1 MERHIKQQHPQH
13 WCQKPRGSRRNHA
26 ATVPVIAPQFRSSN
40 ENDDSESENKL
51 EIDDERCGMEEN
63 QQNGNGTLQIK
74 DKNSRLA
81 NSHIS
86 ENCQNNEDMENSGD
100 EGEEEEEEGFE
111 VGSDNGED
119 GSLIIDEPSTSS
131 TGNGQEDLASVS
143 KLLNTASAQS
153 FQKVSFFSIVKY
165 QVKVGYS
172 RKNNGIISITLK
184 CAMLYPKLC
193 ILNFPALGHCSA
205 VRVI

>member
-63 QQNGNGTLQIK
+63 QQNGNGTMQIK
-74 DKNSRLA
+74 DKSRLA
-81 NSHIS
+81 DSQIS
-86 ENCQNNEDMENSGD
+86 GNCQNNEDMENSGD

-119 GSLIIDEPSTSS
+119 GSLIIEC
-131 TGNGQEDLASVS
+131 
-143 KLLNTASAQS
+143 
-153 FQKVSFFSIVKY
+153 
-165 QVKVGYS
+165 
-172 RKNNGIISITLK
+172 R
-184 CAMLYPKLC
+184 
-193 ILNFPALGHCSA
+193 LGWLQ
-205 VRVI
+205 

>member
-40 ENDDSESENKL
+40 ENEDSESENKL
-51 EIDDERCGMEEN
+51 EIDDERCMEEN
-63 QQNGNGTLQIK
+63 QQNGNGTMIK
-74 DKNSRLA
+74 DKNSRGD
-81 NSHIS
+81 SQIS

-100 EGEEEEEEGFE
+100 EGEEEEEEEGFE

-153 FQKVSFFSIVKY
+153 FQKVSFFSIGKY
-165 QVKVGYS
+165 QVCRTKKYAIQKPILVVSLWSSVIYPLDL
-172 RKNNGIISITLK
+172 LK
-184 CAMLYPKLC
+184 
-193 ILNFPALGHCSA
+193 LNT
-205 VRVI
+205 

>member
-81 NSHIS
+81 DSQIS

-153 FQKVSFFSIVKY
+153 FQKVSFFLLENIRY
-165 QVKVGYS
+165 TVG
-172 RKNNGIISITLK
+172 RK
-184 CAMLYPKLC
+184 
-193 ILNFPALGHCSA
+193 
-205 VRVI
+205 

>member
-51 EIDDERCGMEEN
+51 EIDDERYTEEN
-63 QQNGNGTLQIK
+63 QQNGNGTMQIK
-74 DKNSRLA
+74 DKNNSRLA
-81 NSHIS
+81 DSQMNS
-86 ENCQNNEDMENSGD
+86 ENNCQNNMEDMENSGD
-100 EGEEEEEEGFE
+100 EGEEEEEEEGFE

-153 FQKVSFFSIVKY
+153 FQKVSCLFSIGKY
-165 QVKVGYS
+165 QVELQGVS
-172 RKNNGIISITLK
+172 
-184 CAMLYPKLC
+184 
-193 ILNFPALGHCSA
+193 
-205 VRVI
+205 

>member
-63 QQNGNGTLQIK
+63 QQNGNGTMQIK

-81 NSHIS
+81 DSQIS
-86 ENCQNNEDMENSGD
+86 GNCQNNEDMENSGD

-153 FQKVSFFSIVKY
+153 FQKVSFFFGKHQVEQNTQFKNLSLSLWSFDYLVRLKTLFSNLLLQSIV
-165 QVKVGYS
+165 
-172 RKNNGIISITLK
+172 
-184 CAMLYPKLC
+184 
-193 ILNFPALGHCSA
+193 
-205 VRVI
+205 

>member
-153 FQKVSFFSIVKY
+153 FQKVSLFFFLLENI
-165 QVKVGYS
+165 
-172 RKNNGIISITLK
+172 R
-184 CAMLYPKLC
+184 
-193 ILNFPALGHCSA
+193 
-205 VRVI
+205 

>member
-40 ENDDSESENKL
+40 ENEDSESENKL
-51 EIDDERCGMEEN
+51 EIDDERCMEEN
-63 QQNGNGTLQIK
+63 QQNGNGTMIK
-74 DKNSRLA
+74 DKNSRGD
-81 NSHIS
+81 SQIS

-100 EGEEEEEEGFE
+100 EGEEEEEEEGFE

-153 FQKVSFFSIVKY
+153 FQKVSFVLFSNGKY
-165 QVKVGYS
+165 LSGRTKYAIQK
-172 RKNNGIISITLK
+172 R
-184 CAMLYPKLC
+184 
-193 ILNFPALGHCSA
+193 ILVVSL
-205 VRVI
+205 